1 MASGR
6 LGSTSLGNGR
16 AGVLY
21 TNSSGGAVSLSVM
34 AKVKSST
41 ANVPLSFWIDSSSTA
56 PEVTTQISSS
66 NFTKATNFLSLNAGN
81 TAVVFR
87 IDKIANASD
96 YIYNN
101 YIDSSGTV
109 TGNYTGANMPFDTDL
124 SLYTGWIA
132 PHWYVPYGGN
142 TGFAYAAFYTKS
154 SLDGSTA
161 KQAEFFKNNVKSD
174 ASAAPNANYKYTLSY
189 GNLGTTF
196 DPYCVYGPVIS
207 MNTAGYMSICFS
219 DNGTSANRFSNQ
231 TSNSIY
237 RLRIGSAQ
245 NGQNFQ
251 GNQYWSANG
260 GMYWLSSRDDN
271 DSMFVF
277 YGRNPLNNTVMNN
290 VIYGNTA
297 GAGNTSNPFY
307 LRFETDSWS
316 SVSTYNEWFKFLQH
330 NPTTLKTYWLGN
342 ISTKGMRFFEFDTVG
357 MEAAIVTMQAG
368 GTNLGTTSQT
378 YDTIVGFDWVTDLTD
393 LTTTPAIFKN
403 NDNNVQ
409 LVRPMQR
416 IGTNLWRIDLYD
428 ATTSTYYSYSTTDIK
443 TDWSLITY
451 TDNYDQ
457 ADALGANII
466 STGSVTNRIVNN
478 TSVLADS
485 GIVEY
490 QTSVNQY
497 ERTGLVVSNG
507 DRVVISN
514 GGSASTVIAA
524 QAMGYEA

>member
-6 LGSTSLGNGR
+6 LGSTSLAGTR

-56 PEVTTQISSS
+56 PEVSTQISSS
-66 NFTKATNFLSLNAGN
+66 NFTKVTNFLSLNAGN
-81 TAVVFR
+81 TAVDFR
-87 IDKIANASD
+87 IDKIGNATD

-109 TGNYTGANMPFDTDL
+109 IGNYTGANMPFDTDL

-132 PHWYVPYGGN
+132 PHWYVPGSAL
-142 TGFAYAAFYTKS
+142 TVAAFYTRATLS
-154 SLDGSTA
+154 SSATIQ
-161 KQAEFFKNNVKSD
+161 KEFFKLGCQYSSSSSNSSYS
-174 ASAAPNANYKYTLSY
+174 ASASY
-189 GNLGTTF
+189 FNRGTSF
-196 DPYCVYGPVIS
+196 DPYCVYGPVFGINNS
-207 MNTAGYMSICFS
+207 GYMAYYASS
-219 DNGTSANRFSNQ
+219 NGTSVNLQSTRAGNSLYRERITTASPN
-231 TSNSIY
+231 TSIN
-237 RLRIGSAQ
+237 
-245 NGQNFQ
+245 
-251 GNQYWSANG
+251 GNQYFSANG
-260 GMYWLSSRDDN
+260 GIMWLGSS
-271 DSMFVF
+271 DSLTQMFVL
-277 YGRNPLNNTVMNN
+277 YGRTPLNTTVTSR
-290 VIYGNTA
+290 VIYGSDANQST
-297 GAGNTSNPFY
+297 TSQPFY
-307 LRFETDSWS
+307 IKFVSDDWS
-316 SVSTYNEWFKFLQH
+316 SITTYNDFFKFLQH

-342 ISTKGMRFFEFDTVG
+342 MVGKGMRFLEFDTVK
-357 MEAAIVTMQAG
+357 MEAATLVIQNTG
-368 GTNLGTTSQT
+368 GTANLGNSDQS
-378 YDTIVGFDWVTDLTD
+378 YDTIVGFDWVTDITD
-393 LTTTPAIFKN
+393 LPTTPAIFKN
-403 NDNNVQ
+403 SDNNVQ

-478 TSVLADS
+478 TPALADS

-507 DRVVISN
+507 DRVVLSN
-514 GGSASTVIAA
+514 GGSTVIAA